1 MRMVVGVTEAE
12 DEFEAFVHARLP
24 GLTRFAYLICGDANG
39 AQDLVQTA
47 LTRTM
52 VRWSRIDHARAEG
65 YVRTAIVNEQRM
77 AWRRRWRG
85 ERPTAVLP
93 ERPGRDAFERVDA
106 LDALQR
112 ALARLP
118 VGQRAAV
125 VLRYLDDMNEAQT
138 AEVLQCSVGTIKSQ
152 TARGLAKLRALLA
165 DDDVVEGDPVTWTP
179 AC

>member
-1 MRMVVGVTEAE
+1 MVIGVSQTEDDFA
-12 DEFEAFVHARLP
+12 AFVTARLVA
-24 GLTRFAYLICGDANG
+24 LTRFAYLICGDAVA

-52 VRWSRIDHARAEG
+52 VRWSKIDHARAEA

-85 ERPTAVLP
+85 ERPTAELP
-93 ERPGRDAFERVDA
+93 DVPGRDAYARVDA

-112 ALARLP
+112 ALVRLP
-118 VGQRAAV
+118 VRQRAAV
-125 VLRYLDDMNEAQT
+125 VLRYLDDMNEAQA
-138 AEVLQCSVGTIKSQ
+138 AEVLQCSVGTVKSQ

>member
-1 MRMVVGVTEAE
+1 MVIGVREAE
-12 DEFEAFVHARLP
+12 DGFEAFVHARLTA
-24 GLTRFAYLICGDANG
+24 LTRFAYLICGDANG

-52 VRWSRIDHARAEG
+52 LRWSRIDRSRAEA
-65 YVRTAIVNEQRM
+65 YVRAAIVNEQRT

-85 ERPTAVLP
+85 ERPTADLP
-93 ERPGRDAFERVDA
+93 EVAGRDAFERVDA

-118 VGQRAAV
+118 VRQRAAV

-152 TARGLAKLRALLA
+152 TARGLTKLRALLA

>member
-1 MRMVVGVTEAE
+1 VSEAE
-12 DEFEAFVHARLP
+12 DEFEAFVHARLAA
-24 GLTRFAYLICGDANG
+24 LTRFAYLICGDASG

-52 VRWSRIDHARAEG
+52 VRWSRIDHARAEA

-93 ERPGRDAFERVDA
+93 ERAGRDAFERVDA

-112 ALARLP
+112 ALVRLP
-118 VGQRAAV
+118 VRQRAAV

-152 TARGLAKLRALLA
+152 TARGLAKLRTLLA
-165 DDDVVEGDPVTWTP
+165 DDDDVVEGDPVTWTP

>member
-1 MRMVVGVTEAE
+1 VSQTEDDFAT
-12 DEFEAFVHARLP
+12 FVAARLVA
-24 GLTRFAYLICGDANG
+24 LTRFAYLICGDASG

-52 VRWSRIDHARAEG
+52 VRWSRIDHARAEA

-85 ERPTAVLP
+85 ERPTADLP
-93 ERPGRDAFERVDA
+93 ERPGRDAFAQVDA

-118 VGQRAAV
+118 VRQRAAV

-138 AEVLQCSVGTIKSQ
+138 AEVLQCSVGTVKSQ